1 MQVRTLL
8 ASLGVIGMTCWGFS
22 YPLIGKERGF
32 YGKLEIGFMKEN
44 WKYRNGYRLTIDR
57 TLFTQDYQLGFNGY
71 TLSPRLLSFDVRGN
85 LRIDRS
91 KYIGNGSETTTTLKG
106 FGYYLNLRLL
116 RGTFLPIH
124 LYASRTYMPTRII
137 AGTFQQDVDT
147 KIDSR
152 GGSISFTR
160 RNFYLTLS
168 QNESDVDSV
177 IQGVDYHN
185 ETRERIA
192 TFSYTGRRD
201 RFSTS
206 YTEVKTRTFS
216 PFYTYFD
223 RSKRFSMDLGLSRK
237 TWNFSARTSYY
248 KTLIGKYELYTESA
262 SFSYTPSTRFV
273 MSVFANLNQY
283 RGTVDTDYYSLS
295 QNLNYRLTDSWS
307 LSQSA
312 SLFALEETKSA
323 SVGGGIS
330 YNRMLTRTFG
340 LGFSTSGSY
349 SKWMNTEERDY
360 YSYTVSGNVRKE
372 ITSLRTSLSLS
383 ASHSEL
389 FKDGDKAS
397 TTQNVMETI
406 GIRLWRGAI
415 FSHSANYTKSESRE
429 YDYKYEMV
437 RSGNSVS
444 WQGRV
449 FRRVVLNY
457 SIGVDYWKVMDTE
470 AESVKPYMNTSGNF
484 FLTRRL
490 FVSFDLNLFRDTLY
504 DNDYTVRGNFRVR
517 YSFRKV
523 SIVWDN
529 GFNKEVF
536 KDGYN
541 YERSRY
547 YTSLKLTRTF

>member
-1 MQVRTLL
+1 MRVRTLL
-8 ASLGVIGMTCWGFS
+8 VSLGVIGMTCSGFS

-32 YGKLEIGFMKEN
+32 YGKLELGFMKEN

-57 TLFTQDYQLGFNGY
+57 TLFTQNYQLGFSGY
-71 TLSPRLLSFDVRGN
+71 TLSPRLLSFDIRG
-85 LRIDRS
+85 D
-91 KYIGNGSETTTTLKG
+91 LKS
-106 FGYYLNLRLL
+106 LL

-168 QNESDVDSV
+168 QNESDVDST

-192 TFSYTGRRD
+192 TFSYTGLRD

-248 KTLIGKYELYTESA
+248 KTLIGRYELYTESA
-262 SFSYTPSTRFV
+262 SFSYTPSNRFV
-273 MSVFANLNQY
+273 MSIFANLNQY

-330 YNRMLTRTFG
+330 YY
-340 LGFSTSGSY
+340 SYAVSGS
-349 SKWMNTEERDY
+349 M
-360 YSYTVSGNVRKE
+360 RKE
-372 ITSLRTSLSLS
+372 ITSLRTSISLS

-389 FKDGDKAS
+389 FKDGDRAS
-397 TTQNVMETI
+397 TTQNVTETV
-406 GIRLWRGAI
+406 GIRLWRGAV
-415 FSHSANYTKSESRE
+415 FSHSANYTKSESQE

-437 RSGNSVS
+437 RAGNSVL

-449 FRRVVLNY
+449 FKN
-457 SIGVDYWKVMDTE
+457 
-470 AESVKPYMNTSGNF
+470 
-484 FLTRRL
+484 LT
-490 FVSFDLNLFRDTLY
+490 
-504 DNDYTVRGNFRVR
+504 
-517 YSFRKV
+517 
-523 SIVWDN
+523 
-529 GFNKEVF
+529 
-536 KDGYN
+536 
-541 YERSRY
+541 
-547 YTSLKLTRTF
+547 